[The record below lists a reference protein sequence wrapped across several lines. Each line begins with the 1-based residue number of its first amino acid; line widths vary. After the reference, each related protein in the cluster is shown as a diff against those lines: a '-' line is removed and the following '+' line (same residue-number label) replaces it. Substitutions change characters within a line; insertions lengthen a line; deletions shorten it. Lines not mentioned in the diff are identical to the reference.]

1 MQLRST
7 LVILILLGSSLSAQ
21 ILVEPFNYPN
31 GPNIPG
37 WTTVN
42 GSWSINNGRLSATG
56 SGWRYINRTGL
67 TAKDCVMD
75 AEFFLITS
83 ATQFGGLTARHP
95 GGSSTTNLVMCK
107 IQNNSTP
114 GPKTALN
121 RCYIYEQPGGSV
133 FKDIPNPRPTSAFC
147 RMIILDKDTWML
159 IDADKDGIFEMTVGP
174 KVLTSVFTS
183 GLAGMNSYGPC
194 EMDNFKFYNA
204 VIINDPGNP
213 TPRPGV
219 ALQFNLRGQPSFGY
233 QAASSLGR
241 TGIPI
246 GSGRMIPLDADPLFF
261 LSVSGAVPTLFANYS
276 YVLDPGGNGF
286 VKVVLPN
293 IPALVGITIFTAFIT
308 FDSTGINGVSNDH
321 QVTIVS

>member
-1 MQLRST
+1 M
-7 LVILILLGSSLSAQ
+7 ILILLGTSLSAQ
-21 ILVEPFNYPN
+21 VFVEPFNYPN

-42 GSWSINNGRLSATG
+42 GSWAINNGRLYATG

-83 ATQFGGLTARHP
+83 ALQFGGLTARHP

-107 IQNNSTP
+107 IQNNSSP
-114 GPKTALN
+114 GPATAFN
-121 RCYIYEQPGGSV
+121 RCYIYERPGASV
-133 FKDIPNPRPTSAFC
+133 YKDVPIPRPTSVFC
-147 RMIILDKDTWML
+147 RMIILDKNAWML
-159 IDADKDGIFEMTVGP
+159 VDADKNGIFEMVVGP

-204 VIINDPGNP
+204 VIINDSGNP

-219 ALQFNLRGQPSFGY
+219 ALQFNLRGKPSHSY

-246 GSGRMIPLDADPLFF
+246 GSGRIIPLAADPLFF
-261 LSVSGAVPTLFANYS
+261 LSASGAAPAMFANYS
-276 YVLDPGGNGF
+276 YSLDPGGNGF
-286 VKVVLPN
+286 VRIALPKL
-293 IPALVGITIFTAFIT
+293 PALVGITFFTAFVT
-308 FDSTGINGVSNDH
+308 FDTSGINGISNDH